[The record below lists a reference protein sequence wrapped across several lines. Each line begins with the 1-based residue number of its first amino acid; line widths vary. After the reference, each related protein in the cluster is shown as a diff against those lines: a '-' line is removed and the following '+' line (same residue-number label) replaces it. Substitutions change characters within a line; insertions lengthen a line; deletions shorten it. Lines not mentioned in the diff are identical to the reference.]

1 MEHGVCKMTNSNEK
15 VVLYKLVVK
24 ELKGRIVSGIYKKG
38 DLLPSEKEL
47 MEDFNVSRITI
58 RKALSVLADMGFIQ
72 TSQGR
77 GSEVLFCT
85 EDKEYREGFV
95 EAIKEYRQNFMEST
109 QIRLMLE
116 PEAVRQVALTAT
128 DEQIDWLMEKMEDE
142 EILEDSYEF
151 HRTLISLLGNGA
163 LSDLMERLFILEG
176 EKAPLDIIQ
185 PEKYEDAGKILEQ
198 HHRNILR
205 AIKERNGEFA
215 YFYMKE
221 HTQYVTQ
228 MYEEYFELLEK

>member
-1 MEHGVCKMTNSNEK
+1 MRHRVCKMTNGNDK
-15 VVLYKLVVK
+15 VVLYKQVVK

-47 MEDFNVSRITI
+47 IEDFHVSRITI
-58 RKALSVLADMGFIQ
+58 RKALSVLSDMGFIQ

-85 EDKEYREGFV
+85 EEKEYREGFIK
-95 EAIKEYRQNFMEST
+95 AIKEYRQNFMEST

-116 PEAVRQVALTAT
+116 PEVARQVALSVT
-128 DEQIDWLMEKMEDE
+128 DEQIEYLMKKMEDE

-151 HRTLISLLGNGA
+151 HRSLIALLGNEA
-163 LSDLMERLFILEG
+163 LTDLMERLFLLEG

-185 PEKYEDAGKILEQ
+185 PEKYENTGKKLEQ

-221 HTQYVTQ
+221 HTQYVAQ
-228 MYEEYFELLEK
+228 IYEEYFELLEK